1 MLILSRKAGE
11 SLILDGGIEIKI
23 TEIYGDKVRVGIAAP
38 ADVRVYRKELYATI
52 QENQSAAQVAV
63 SSDAVRGL
71 LEKLK

>member
-23 TEIYGDKVRVGIAAP
+23 TEIYGAKVRVGIAAP

-52 QENQSAAQVAV
+52 QENQSAAQHAPI
-63 SSDAVRGL
+63 SEAMKGL
-71 LEKLK
+71 LKKL